1 MVLLAGDRR
10 KETDKQPS
18 GHAVSGFINSYY
30 MNIQISKANSP
41 AGEITLY
48 TLTNKSGASVT
59 LSSLGAGILA
69 INVPDAE
76 GRLANVALGY
86 KDPASY
92 LADGPC
98 AGKVP
103 GRFANRIALG
113 HFSLDGKDY
122 TLAVNNGPNALHGGP
137 TGFMNRIWESR
148 ANGNSVEFTY
158 RAADG
163 EEGYPGNLD
172 VKATY
177 TWSDDNQLTLQ
188 LQAETDAPTVI
199 NLTNHAY
206 FNLDGENAGSVLDHQ
221 LRLKASRYLPTD
233 DTQIPT
239 GELEPVRDTPMDFT
253 EFKAIGRDI
262 NADFHPLKVG
272 KGYDH
277 CWVCDGYSKGRL
289 QETAV
294 LRSDRSGRELRIS
307 TTQPGMQVYTGN
319 WLAGCPESISSGAY
333 SDYDGVAIEC
343 QNFPDAPNHPKFPT
357 SRLNPNEKYNETIIF
372 KFTTL

>member
-86 KDPASY
+86 KNPASY

-113 HFSLDGKDY
+113 RFSLDGKDY

-148 ANGNSVEFTY
+148 ADGNSVEFTY

-177 TWSDDNQLTLQ
+177 TWRVS
-188 LQAETDAPTVI
+188 
-199 NLTNHAY
+199 
-206 FNLDGENAGSVLDHQ
+206 
-221 LRLKASRYLPTD
+221 
-233 DTQIPT
+233 
-239 GELEPVRDTPMDFT
+239 
-253 EFKAIGRDI
+253 
-262 NADFHPLKVG
+262 
-272 KGYDH
+272 
-277 CWVCDGYSKGRL
+277 
-289 QETAV
+289 
-294 LRSDRSGRELRIS
+294 
-307 TTQPGMQVYTGN
+307 
-319 WLAGCPESISSGAY
+319 
-333 SDYDGVAIEC
+333 
-343 QNFPDAPNHPKFPT
+343 
-357 SRLNPNEKYNETIIF
+357 
-372 KFTTL
+372 

>member
-1 MVLLAGDRR
+1 MW
-10 KETDKQPS
+10 
-18 GHAVSGFINSYY
+18 
-30 MNIQISKANSP
+30 NSP
-41 AGEITLY
+41 I
-48 TLTNKSGASVT
+48 
-59 LSSLGAGILA
+59 
-69 INVPDAE
+69 
-76 GRLANVALGY
+76 
-86 KDPASY
+86 
-92 LADGPC
+92 
-98 AGKVP
+98 
-103 GRFANRIALG
+103 
-113 HFSLDGKDY
+113 
-122 TLAVNNGPNALHGGP
+122 
-137 TGFMNRIWESR
+137 
-148 ANGNSVEFTY
+148 

-239 GELEPVRDTPMDFT
+239 GELAPVRDTPMDFT

-319 WLAGCPESISSGAY
+319 WLAGCPKASHQAPTATMTAWLSNVRTSLMPPTIPNSPLHASI
-333 SDYDGVAIEC
+333 
-343 QNFPDAPNHPKFPT
+343 PT
-357 SRLNPNEKYNETIIF
+357 KNITKQ
-372 KFTTL
+372 